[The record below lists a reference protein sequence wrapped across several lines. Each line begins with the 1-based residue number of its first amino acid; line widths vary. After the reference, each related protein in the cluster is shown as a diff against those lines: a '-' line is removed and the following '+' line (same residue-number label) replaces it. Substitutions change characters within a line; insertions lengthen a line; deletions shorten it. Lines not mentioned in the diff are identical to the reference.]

1 MSVPKLSKNR
11 LFFMIYRINN
21 ELSLMSKVFKLGI
34 TKDNNKQIEEV
45 SSIEV
50 LANKGVVGDRH
61 FDEYNDPYNQLTLI
75 EAENIDYYNTKYG
88 LDIPYKDFRR
98 NVVTKGIQLN
108 DLIGKKIKIGNVEV
122 EGVDLCRP
130 CRHLTEVLNQDNILK
145 EFLRRGGLRCQI
157 LTSSQININ
166 DDIKVLD

>member
-1 MSVPKLSKNR
+1 
-11 LFFMIYRINN
+11 
-21 ELSLMSKVFKLGI
+21 MSKVFKLGI
-34 TKDNNKQIEEV
+34 TKDSNKEIEEV
-45 SSIEV
+45 SSIDV

-75 EAENIDYYNTKYG
+75 EAENIDYYNNKYG

-122 EGVDLCRP
+122 EGIDLCRP
-130 CRHLTEVLNQDNILK
+130 CRHLTEVLNQSNILK

-157 LTSSQININ
+157 LNSSKINI
-166 DDIKVLD
+166 DDEIKVIS